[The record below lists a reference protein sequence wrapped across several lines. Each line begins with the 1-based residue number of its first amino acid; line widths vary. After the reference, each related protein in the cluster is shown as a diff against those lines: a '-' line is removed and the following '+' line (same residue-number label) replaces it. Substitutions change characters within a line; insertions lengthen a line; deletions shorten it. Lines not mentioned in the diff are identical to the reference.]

1 VTTPTDAALLAR
13 QDRLQAEAA
22 AFARELALEKGL
34 GRAGRVVP
42 LGSAQAISAAGSL
55 PRGG

>member
-1 VTTPTDAALLAR
+1 MTTPTDAALLAR

-22 AFARELALEKGL
+22 AFALEKRL

-42 LGSAQAISAAGSL
+42 LGSA
-55 PRGG
+55 